1 MDGVNMADVLIIK
14 RSTSNI
20 TVKRLETIV
29 PSKRI
34 KVQELNVPIV
44 IDSLDIVLIREEV
57 ITI

>member
-1 MDGVNMADVLIIK
+1 MADVLVIK

-34 KVQELNVPIV
+34 KVQELNVPII
-44 IDSLDIVLIREEV
+44 IDSVDVVLVREEV
-57 ITI
+57 ITV